1 MIVLVFR
8 HRKDEDDKMSGGA
21 LCCLTLLVL
30 IAQTFLH
37 GVVGLVLYWVIRYG
51 LYGFPVFNFF
61 ALWSILMLLIKEG
74 ARDGITDRGS
84 NPTKKE
90 KTVILFWGILMLFI
104 LIKEFFNS
112 GNGIVDRG
120 LNPNLFRGNTSKTR
134 LAHRWCL
141 VILILKKQT

>member
-61 ALWSILMLLIKEG
+61 AL
-74 ARDGITDRGS
+74 
-84 NPTKKE
+84 
-90 KTVILFWGILMLFI
+90 
-104 LIKEFFNS
+104 
-112 GNGIVDRG
+112 
-120 LNPNLFRGNTSKTR
+120 
-134 LAHRWCL
+134 
-141 VILILKKQT
+141 